1 MQVGLGP
8 LCDDMGMPSA
18 LCVPDV
24 LHSLSEAM
32 SRIWTASTGLSP
44 SLAPRTAL
52 LCAALALLAVMV
64 NRVWSVSRNLIT
76 ILHEGG
82 HACVALLLGR
92 RLEGIRLHVDTSGV
106 TTSVGRARGPGLTA
120 TRFAGYAAPPLCGL
134 GCAALVAHGL
144 STGVLWLLVLV
155 LLWLVTRTR
164 NAYGWLAILATAGP
178 IVAIAWYGD
187 PVQRAMVAH
196 GVVWFMAFGSLRTLC
211 ELIAQRAR
219 GQGIGS
225 DADQLALTGMP
236 AWVWIT
242 LWLLLCALNLW
253 CTARWLVALP

>member
-1 MQVGLGP
+1 MLRTRITWLAVGIISAVVVSFVIPLCLLVRTMVHDRAMAEARVLAQSTATLVASVDDLSRLAVVIDPVIQAAATSSAGPIHLCVTLPDGTRIGPADDGFDSDGFDLRFGASLGIVRFAAARAGPTARLGLILGGGGFGLGTRFCGIG
-8 LCDDMGMPSA
+8 LD
-18 LCVPDV
+18 
-24 LHSLSEAM
+24 SLGG
-32 SRIWTASTGLSP
+32 IGLR
-44 SLAPRTAL
+44 LAV
-52 LCAALALLAVMV
+52 ALALA
-64 NRVWSVSRNLIT
+64 
-76 ILHEGG
+76 
-82 HACVALLLGR
+82 
-92 RLEGIRLHVDTSGV
+92 
-106 TTSVGRARGPGLTA
+106 
-120 TRFAGYAAPPLCGL
+120 
-134 GCAALVAHGL
+134 
-144 STGVLWLLVLV
+144 
-155 LLWLVTRTR
+155 
-164 NAYGWLAILATAGP
+164 LAILATAGP